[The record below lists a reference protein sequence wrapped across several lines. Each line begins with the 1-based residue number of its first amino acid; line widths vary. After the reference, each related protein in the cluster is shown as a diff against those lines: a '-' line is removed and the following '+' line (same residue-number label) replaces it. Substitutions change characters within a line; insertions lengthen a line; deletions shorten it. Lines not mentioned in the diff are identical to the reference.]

1 MGEGGGGAGCL
12 ILTSRAGVEK
22 RTRGER
28 LLNDAVFG
36 QVAELHV
43 AEGFPRAHHRDVRAK
58 TLHAGDV
65 VAEAANEGHNRHLV
79 FGGGSRLLRCVS
91 KKQITELDVQT
102 TRHLTEAARNVSMLA
117 LLFIHCIF
125 LLVCFC
131 CLPLL
136 AWFGRLALERASLP
150 LLEFGWALLGC
161 SGAGGSTRGQGAS
174 CRWAGVHCSLKTTTK
189 NPKHFLITTSFC
201 GFSLSA

>member
-1 MGEGGGGAGCL
+1 MMPYLAKSLSSMSPKASHGHTTVMSVPRPSMPGMSSPKL
-12 ILTSRAGVEK
+12 Q
-22 RTRGER
+22 TRGTI
-28 LLNDAVFG
+28 DIWFS
-36 QVAELHV
+36 
-43 AEGFPRAHHRDVRAK
+43 
-58 TLHAGDV
+58 
-65 VAEAANEGHNRHLV
+65 
-79 FGGGSRLLRCVS
+79 GGGSRLLRCVS

-189 NPKHFLITTSFC
+189 NPKHFFLKLKRSQPVFVASP
-201 GFSLSA
+201 SLPDSL